1 MKKTFNINISGY
13 VFTIDDDAYDLLKD
27 YLDTLH
33 HAFASQEDGAELIAD
48 IEQRMAEILGQQNDG
63 GMRVIT
69 IADAEAIIARMGR
82 PEEII
87 EDETVEWRHDGHEGQ
102 SDEKNGHAEAP
113 PYNPAQEQ
121 TVRRKFFR
129 NPYNK
134 MLGGVCSGLAAY
146 IGIDPTWMRL
156 IAVLLAFASFSVAV
170 IIYIILWIIVPEAR
184 TTLDFMQMQGKAP
197 TMENIG
203 QTVTD
208 TFRRMGD
215 TFSNSDKANR
225 PGTHGSADFAKTEP
239 RSTGKVMADGLASF
253 FGFVGK
259 VLLIIGIVVCTII
272 EAALGIGLLG
282 CIIALITF
290 ITPYGMTM
298 FGDGSL
304 AGEHDIVIMGLLTAI
319 GYILTIGIPL
329 FFLLRFMLNNNNRI
343 PQRMA
348 KGWRVAMIATWIIG
362 FIMAGVCTGIIVAH
376 EQRGDWK
383 SWHHN
388 ADRHREVIYDTV
400 VVEETGI
407 LDGESESEERID
419 SLKQEIR
426 RNRDSLKE
434 NAKALKE
441 EMKKNR

>member
-1 MKKTFNINISGY
+1 
-13 VFTIDDDAYDLLKD
+13 
-27 YLDTLH
+27 
-33 HAFASQEDGAELIAD
+33 
-48 IEQRMAEILGQQNDG
+48 
-63 GMRVIT
+63 
-69 IADAEAIIARMGR
+69 
-82 PEEII
+82 
-87 EDETVEWRHDGHEGQ
+87 
-102 SDEKNGHAEAP
+102 
-113 PYNPAQEQ
+113 
-121 TVRRKFFR
+121 
-129 NPYNK
+129 
-134 MLGGVCSGLAAY
+134 
-146 IGIDPTWMRL
+146 
-156 IAVLLAFASFSVAV
+156 
-170 IIYIILWIIVPEAR
+170 
-184 TTLDFMQMQGKAP
+184 
-197 TMENIG
+197 MENIG

-239 RSTGKVMADGLASF
+239 RSTGKVMADVLASF

-272 EAALGIGLLG
+272 EAAFGIGLLG

-298 FGDGSL
+298 FGDGSP
-304 AGEHDIVIMGLLTAI
+304 AGEHDIVIVGLLTAI

-329 FFLLRFMLNNNNRI
+329 FFLLRLRQQQQPHSAANGQRVASGDDCHMDNRI
-343 PQRMA
+343 HN
-348 KGWRVAMIATWIIG
+348 GLS
-362 FIMAGVCTGIIVAH
+362 VCTGIIAAR

-441 EMKKNR
+441 EIKKNR